1 MEEDDDWL
9 LAWTELFERLL
20 FPLPPIVGVL
30 GVVAFGPFTP
40 PPPPPPPPPPAP
52 PTPAPVLLPL
62 LEGVELSVRDL
73 GPGRRGDGGTWG
85 GEGERKSER
94 EREGVIHIV
103 SVVTSYRCCLSSS
116 SFLKQLLF
124 ILKIKN
130 LKYVI
135 TDL

>member
-40 PPPPPPPPPPAP
+40 PPPPPPPP
-52 PTPAPVLLPL
+52 TPAPVLLPL

-85 GEGERKSER
+85 VRGKGKVRER
-94 EREGVIHIV
+94 ERVQLTSFPWSLPID
-103 SVVTSYRCCLSSS
+103 VVFPLLLSSNS
-116 SFLKQLLF
+116 SYLF
-124 ILKIKN
+124 
-130 LKYVI
+130 
-135 TDL
+135 

>member
-40 PPPPPPPPPPAP
+40 PPPTP

-94 EREGVIHIV
+94 ERERVRLTSFPWSLPID
-103 SVVTSYRCCLSSS
+103 VVFPLLLSSNNS
-116 SFLKQLLF
+116 YLF
-124 ILKIKN
+124 
-130 LKYVI
+130 
-135 TDL
+135 